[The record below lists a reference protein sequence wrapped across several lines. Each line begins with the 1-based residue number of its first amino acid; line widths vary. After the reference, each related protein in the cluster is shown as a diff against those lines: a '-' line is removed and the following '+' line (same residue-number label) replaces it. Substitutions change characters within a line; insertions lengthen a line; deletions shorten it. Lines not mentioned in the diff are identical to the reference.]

1 MKFPFM
7 NRREYWD
14 TDINSNSRVINIHKT
29 SKKEFMETCDFLK
42 NEGFILKEENSRV
55 VHSYKGYSREDVCV
69 FINFF
74 ASTEEITIAIEKNCK
89 YFSYSDVKGENIVS
103 PQITQVHLEDFGMSY
118 VIRVSDGRFIII
130 DGGRDLKPD
139 AERIYDILKKGKN
152 EEKPIIAA
160 WIFTHAHID
169 HYRCFNEFTKIHLN
183 DVVLEKVMYN
193 FPFPEN
199 FLEEMPLHEAEI
211 KDPEYNFENTSEC
224 NHMKLMYDN
233 IKLYGAETY
242 MPHTGQTY
250 KIGDAVCEF
259 LSCIDDTY
267 YFAVDENSAS
277 LVFRME
283 LGGQIILWTGDALL
297 FDAKLLS
304 KYGSYL
310 KSDILQVPH
319 HGFHSQKELI
329 KYYEVINPDVCLIPI
344 SDYNGYIAFDIY
356 MEATRYLMQDSS
368 IKEII
373 TGDFNRTLTLPYT
386 APEYARS
393 EFKRKF
399 EKGRRASGSEVWIY
413 SGLNSSNKD
422 DFVFTVFNAT
432 YFNANISIELFF
444 DNSDARI
451 TGMSADIPFRAVKE
465 INLRDKNS
473 VEFNKCFF
481 NWESVNKRGIPEN
494 TLFAVRFI
502 SEYPVVVTH
511 KTHRPSYQA

>member
-1 MKFPFM
+1 MKFPFI
-7 NRREYWD
+7 NEKYFD
-14 TDINSNSRVINIHKT
+14 TNINDNSRVINISEI
-29 SKKEFMETCDFLK
+29 SKEKYYKLCSFLETEDFV
-42 NEGFILKEENSRV
+42 LKEEHCHTYNAYRG
-55 VHSYKGYSREDVCV
+55 YFKEDKGI

-74 ASTEEITIAIEKNCK
+74 SKIQEMTIAIEENCK
-89 YFSYSDVKGENIVS
+89 YFSYSDVKGENTVS
-103 PQITQVHLEDFGMSY
+103 PQITQVHLDDFGMSY
-118 VIRVSDGRFIII
+118 VIRISDGRFIII

-139 AERIYDILKKGKN
+139 AERIYDILKEGKS
-152 EEKPIIAA
+152 EEKPVIAA

-193 FPFPEN
+193 FPYPEN
-199 FLEEMPLHEAEI
+199 FPEEMPLHEAEI

-224 NHMKLMYDN
+224 NHIKLMYYN
-233 IKLYGAETY
+233 IKLYGAKTY
-242 MPHTGQTY
+242 MPHTGQIY
-250 KIGDAVCEF
+250 KIGDAVCEI

-297 FDAKLLS
+297 FDSKLLS

-329 KYYEVINPDVCLIPI
+329 KYYEIINPDVCFIPI
-344 SDYNGYIAFDIY
+344 SDYNGYIVFDIY
-356 MEATRYLMQDSS
+356 MEATRYLMQDSP
-368 IKEII
+368 IKELI

-386 APEYARS
+386 APDYARS

-399 EKGRRASGSEVWIY
+399 EKGRKASGSEVWIY
-413 SGLNSSNKD
+413 SGLNSSDKE
-422 DFVFTVFNAT
+422 DFVFTVFNAA
-432 YFNANISIELFF
+432 YFNADVSIELFF

-451 TGMSADIPFRAVKE
+451 TGMSANIPCRAVKE

-481 NWESVNKRGIPEN
+481 NWESVNKRGIPEK

-502 SEYPVVVTH
+502 SEYPIVVTH